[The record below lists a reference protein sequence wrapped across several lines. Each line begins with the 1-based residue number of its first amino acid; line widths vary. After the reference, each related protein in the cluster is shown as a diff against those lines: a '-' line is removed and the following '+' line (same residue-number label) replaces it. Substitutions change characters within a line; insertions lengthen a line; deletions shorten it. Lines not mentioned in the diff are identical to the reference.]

1 MKLDFICGGI
11 LEYTKTYRQMS
22 NIEGVIIENL
32 DLNNKTLS
40 INGVSSKNYDE
51 VCVKLQEIGWRK
63 LNI

>member
-11 LEYTKTYRQMS
+11 LEYTRTYRQIS
-22 NIEGVIIENL
+22 GIEGVNVESL

-40 INGVSSKNYDE
+40 ISGVNFKNHDE
-51 VCVKLQEIGWRK
+51 VCTKLQEIGWRK